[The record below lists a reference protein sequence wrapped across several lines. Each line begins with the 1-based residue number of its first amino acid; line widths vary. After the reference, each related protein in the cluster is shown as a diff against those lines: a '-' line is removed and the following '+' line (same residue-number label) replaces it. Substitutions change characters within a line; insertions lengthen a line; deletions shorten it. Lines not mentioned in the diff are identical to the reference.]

1 MALTDTLIKAKTH
14 KDAEGKVRVAP
25 YKLYDDKGLFLQV
38 TANGGKWWR
47 FKYKF
52 NNKEKL
58 LSLGTYPEVPLAGR
72 WQDPETKKYW
82 IEGARDKRDK
92 ARELIAGDV
101 DPSETRKAQK
111 KTKDGNLANSFE
123 VIAREWLA
131 TKMQNKS
138 EGYQLNVLR
147 RFELYLFD
155 WIGNRPISEISAP
168 EVLAVIRRIES
179 QNKVETAYRTLQAT
193 GQVFRY
199 AVQTGRAMHDV
210 TSDLRGTLTPSVTK
224 HMASLTDPQQVAE
237 LMRAIDGFTG
247 TLTVQT
253 ALRLAPLVF
262 VRPSELRR
270 AKWADIDLDA
280 TEWRYFVTKTKT
292 EHIVP
297 LSTQAIKH
305 LKDIQPFSGQGE
317 FVFQGGHNPD
327 KAMSE
332 AAINAALRR
341 MGYDTKTQIT
351 GHGFRA
357 MARTILHE
365 RLNIDPH
372 IIEHQLAHSVPDALG
387 SAYNRTKFLDQRKA
401 MMQQW
406 ADYLDEIKA
415 GAKVFN
421 LRKTAEV

>member
-1 MALTDTLIKAKTH
+1 MALTETAIRNAKP
-14 KDAEGKVRVAP
+14 KDKS
-25 YKLYDDKGLFLQV
+25 YKLYDEKGLFLQI
-38 TANGGKWWR
+38 TPNGGKWWR
-47 FKYKF
+47 FKYLF
-52 NNKEKL
+52 NGKEKL
-58 LSLGTYPEVPLAGR
+58 LSFGTYPEVPLAGR
-72 WQDPETKKYW
+72 WYDPSTKKIW
-82 IEGARDKRDK
+82 IDGARDKRDK
-92 ARELIAGDV
+92 ARELLASDI
-101 DPSETRKAQK
+101 DPSVNRKANKQ
-111 KTKDGNLANSFE
+111 TKDGNLANSFE

-131 TKMQNKS
+131 TKMQTKS
-138 EGYQLNVLR
+138 ERYQLNVLR

-155 WIGNRPISEISAP
+155 WLGNKAISEITAP
-168 EVLAVIRRIES
+168 DLLDVVRRIEN
-179 QNKVETAYRTLQAT
+179 QNKVETAYRTLQAA

-199 AVQTGRAMHDV
+199 AVQTGRALRDV
-210 TSDLRGTLTPSVTK
+210 TSDLRGALTPSVTK
-224 HMASLTDPQQVAE
+224 HMASFTEPQQVAE

-262 VRPSELRR
+262 VRPSELRK

-280 TEWRYFVTKTKT
+280 SEWRYFVTKTKT

-297 LSTQAIKH
+297 LCRQAIEHFKTIKP
-305 LKDIQPFSGQGE
+305 LSGHGE
-317 FVFQGGHNPD
+317 FVFQGGNNPD

-341 MGYDTKTQIT
+341 MGYDTKTEIT

-372 IIEHQLAHSVPDALG
+372 IIEHQLAHAVPDNLG
-387 SAYNRTKFLDQRKA
+387 NAYNRTKFIDQRKI

-406 ADYLDEIKA
+406 ADYLDELKA
-415 GAKVFN
+415 GAKIVPF
-421 LRKTAEV
+421 KQA